1 MKIID
6 IAVKYEEVRN
16 LIAQKMQEIL
26 KQNDGVL
33 KLTEEQSKK
42 MEYYTTSKVVEVGLS
57 ENVSKGVYIKID
69 GGTLYSFDIL
79 STDNMYAMLN
89 NVGEIVG
96 VR

>member
-42 MEYYTTSKVVEVGLS
+42 MEYYTTSKVVEIGLS
-57 ENVSKGVYIKID
+57 ENVSKGVYIKVD
-69 GGTLYSFDIL
+69 GGMLYSFDIL